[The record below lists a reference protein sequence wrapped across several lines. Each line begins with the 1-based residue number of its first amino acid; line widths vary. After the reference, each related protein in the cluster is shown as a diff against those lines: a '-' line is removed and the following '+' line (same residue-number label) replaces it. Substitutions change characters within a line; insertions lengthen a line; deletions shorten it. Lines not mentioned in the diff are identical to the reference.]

1 MLFLWQGI
9 SLRRNHNCC
18 YQKLTR
24 FASLLACFLLLSCQ
38 HETLPFHD
46 DLNRLPTHV
55 DGASD
60 AAIMVLQNR
69 LIKEGVQVVTMGQDY
84 LISIPSNFL
93 FVTHSP
99 KLTWNSYKLLNE
111 VICYLQ
117 QFRKVT
123 VSVYAYSFKHVSTRR
138 EHALTLAR
146 ARGVADYLW
155 SQGIES
161 RFIFTQG
168 LGSDK
173 PISAFI
179 QDKDDVL
186 NARIEI
192 TFRRAIV

>member
-1 MLFLWQGI
+1 M
-9 SLRRNHNCC
+9 RRIHHCC
-18 YQKLTR
+18 FQKPIR
-24 FASLLACFLLLSCQ
+24 FAGLLALLLLLGCQ
-38 HETLPFHD
+38 HETLPSMD
-46 DLNRLPTHV
+46 DLSRLPTHV

-60 AAIMVLQNR
+60 AAIMVLQNN
-69 LIKEGVQVVTMGQDY
+69 LNKDGAQVVTMGQDY
-84 LISIPSNFL
+84 LISIPSNLL
-93 FVTHSP
+93 FATHSP
-99 KLTWNSYKLLNE
+99 QLTWNSYKLLNE

-123 VSVYAYSFKHVSTRR
+123 VSVYAYSFKHISTRR

-179 QDKDDVL
+179 KHDDDSL
-186 NARIEI
+186 NSRIEI